1 MQIGLLKRFVEGDLD
16 AFEELFRR
24 FETLVYAWIVKI
36 VRDTGVAED
45 LTVETFWRIYRSRAR
60 FNPQLGFAPWAR
72 RIATNLAIDHLKH
85 RRCESRL
92 PDEIMRESSM
102 SHPQQYETQQ
112 QIRRAFRSL
121 PAYLQA
127 TATLALVE
135 GLAYKEIADLLG
147 ESEGA
152 IRVRVFRAVRALRK
166 HLRRTGAK

>member
-1 MQIGLLKRFVEGDLD
+1 
-16 AFEELFRR
+16 
-24 FETLVYAWIVKI
+24 
-36 VRDTGVAED
+36 
-45 LTVETFWRIYRSRAR
+45 
-60 FNPQLGFAPWAR
+60 
-72 RIATNLAIDHLKH
+72 
-85 RRCESRL
+85 
-92 PDEIMRESSM
+92 M

-127 TATLALVE
+127 TVTLALVE

>member
-92 PDEIMRESSM
+92 PRNHARVLHESS
-102 SHPQQYETQQ
+102 
-112 QIRRAFRSL
+112 A
-121 PAYLQA
+121 
-127 TATLALVE
+127 
-135 GLAYKEIADLLG
+135 
-147 ESEGA
+147 
-152 IRVRVFRAVRALRK
+152 AV
-166 HLRRTGAK
+166 